1 MMFKFWGAAAAA
13 ALVLLTVSGLLP
25 PYWTVLLNYLGIAAL
40 VALGLVLLTG
50 VGGMTSFGQ
59 AAFVGFGAYS
69 TALLT
74 GGAAGLSPWI
84 SLIVSIAATAFVAL
98 ILGLLTVRLHGHFLA
113 LGTLAWGVSIF
124 YVFGGTT
131 IFGGHDGLT
140 GIPPLNLGTFRLV
153 EPSAYFGVVACVL
166 ALSMLAVSN
175 MLHGRIGRAIR
186 ALRRNKDAAKSF
198 GVNIPATKLVVF
210 VISAVLAGIAGWLYA
225 HFQRSI
231 APSMFGVNA
240 GVEYL
245 LMAVV
250 GGSGRLAGAIL
261 GSAVVTVMRDQLQNV
276 LPLIFGGSG
285 NYQTIAFGF
294 LLVLLLQIAPKG
306 LWPPLAGAPS
316 SRRVDTSKAAPRA
329 LGRRERPSPGSPLL
343 KVDRIAKTFGGL
355 RAVNDVSFE
364 VRSGEIVGLIGPNG
378 AGKSTTFNLICGS
391 LPLTSGE
398 ISFLERSIAGFTP
411 RQIASVGIAR
421 SFQHANIEPEAN
433 VIENVALGGH
443 TRGRAGLLASIFG
456 LDRAEE
462 AAIFAEAERQLAR
475 VGLSDR
481 AYDPAGDLALGQ
493 LRLLEVAR
501 ALMLDPL
508 LLLLDEPA
516 AGLRFG
522 EKVAL
527 ATLLRQLKSEGV
539 TVLIVEH
546 DMEFL
551 LNLADRVVVLDFG
564 KKLVEDIPVAIR
576 SNERVIEAYLGGV
589 E

>member
-1 MMFKFWGAAAAA
+1 MITKFWAAAFAT
-13 ALVLLTVSGLLP
+13 LLILGVAGALP
-25 PYWTVLLNYLGIAAL
+25 PYWTTLLNYMGIAAL

-59 AAFVGFGAYS
+59 AAFVGFGAYT

-74 GGAAGLSPWI
+74 TGVGLSPWLC
-84 SLIVSIAATAFVAL
+84 LIASIATTGVAAL
-98 ILGLLTVRLHGHFLA
+98 ILGVLTVRLHGHFLA

-124 YVFGGTT
+124 YVFGGASF
-131 IFGGHDGLT
+131 FGGHDGLS
-140 GIPPLNLGTFRLV
+140 GIPALKLGPYDLIDPPAFLLVVTF
-153 EPSAYFGVVACVL
+153 AL
-166 ALSMLAVSN
+166 AISMLAVSN
-175 MLHGRIGRAIR
+175 LLRGRTGRAIR
-186 ALRRNKDAAKSF
+186 ALRRNRDAAQAF
-198 GVNIPATKLVVF
+198 GVNIPAMKLTVF
-210 VISAVLAGIAGWLYA
+210 VASAILAGLAGWLYA
-225 HFQRSI
+225 HSQRSI

-250 GGSGRLAGAIL
+250 GGSGQLAGAIL

-285 NYQTIAFGF
+285 NYQTIAFGV
-294 LLVLLLQIAPKG
+294 LLVLLLQLAPKG
-306 LWPPLAGAPS
+306 LWPMIAGRPSQRRIATSSVDADDLA
-316 SRRVDTSKAAPRA
+316 
-329 LGRRERPSPGSPLL
+329 RRERPAADGPVLRVQKINKS
-343 KVDRIAKTFGGL
+343 FGGL
-355 RAVNDVSFE
+355 KAVNDVSFE
-364 VRSGEIVGLIGPNG
+364 VRPGEVIGLIGPNG

-391 LPLTSGE
+391 LSLTAGE
-398 ISFLERSIAGFTP
+398 ISFCGRSLADKSP
-411 RQIASVGIAR
+411 RQIAEAGIAR
-421 SFQHANIEPEAN
+421 SFQHSNVEPEAS
-433 VIENVALGGH
+433 VIDNVALGGH
-443 TRGRAGLLASIFG
+443 SRGRAGILAAIFR

-462 AAIFAEAERQLAR
+462 ASIFAEAQRQLAR

-481 AYDPAGDLALGQ
+481 AHDAAGDLALGQ

-501 ALMLDPL
+501 ALMLDPV

-516 AGLRFG
+516 AGLRFA

-527 ATLLRQLKSEGV
+527 AALLRQLKSEGV

-551 LNLADRVVVLDFG
+551 LNLVDRVVVLDFG
-564 KKLVEDIPVAIR
+564 KKLVEGSPRAIR
-576 SNERVIEAYLGGV
+576 NDERVIEAYLGGV